1 MVYSILQWT
10 RPMNERGFI
19 MKIIVVKDKIIGG
32 AKAFEIF
39 NEGIKNG
46 AKVLG
51 LATGSSPLT
60 LYSNMVNSGL
70 NFEHI
75 TSINLDEYVGLTPDN
90 DQSYHYFMQKNL
102 FDKKPFKK
110 TYVPDGMTND
120 VAQYCKQY
128 DQIIKDNPIDI
139 QLLGIG
145 RNGHIAFNEPGT
157 PFDSTTHEV
166 KLTENTIK
174 ANSRFFENEDEV
186 PKSAICMGIAN
197 IMSAKKIVLL
207 AFGAKKQ
214 DAIKK
219 TVEGPV
225 TEEVPASIL
234 QKHPDTTLIIDE
246 AAAQKLDDKYKD

>member
-1 MVYSILQWT
+1 
-10 RPMNERGFI
+10 
-19 MKIIVVKDKIIGG
+19 MKVIVTENKIQGG

-39 NEGIKNG
+39 EKGIKNG

-51 LATGSSPLT
+51 LATGSTPET
-60 LYSNMVNSGL
+60 LYQNWVKSDL
-70 NFEHI
+70 NCENL

-90 DQSYHYFMQKNL
+90 PQSYHYFMQKHL

-110 TYVPDGMTND
+110 TYVPDGMAKD
-120 VAQYCKQY
+120 VDAFCKEY

-157 PFDSTTHEV
+157 PFNIGTHEV

-174 ANSRFFENEDEV
+174 ANARFFDSIDEV
-186 PKSAICMGIAN
+186 PKSAICMCTAN
-197 IMSAKKIVLL
+197 IMQSKKIVLM
-207 AFGAKKQ
+207 AFGEKKAH
-214 DAIKK
+214 AIKK
-219 TVEGPV
+219 MIEGKV

-234 QKHPDTTLIIDE
+234 QKHPDVTVIVDE
-246 AAAQKLDDKYKD
+246 AAAQELDDKDKN